1 MLFPGILY
9 IKLKILYIFNVF
21 LLKYMIRILLAKRL
35 HSNEADSKIY
45 FYIMNDV
52 YIYSILALP
61 QASLIYFT
69 AAFQLII
76 IS

>member
-1 MLFPGILY
+1 
-9 IKLKILYIFNVF
+9 
-21 LLKYMIRILLAKRL
+21 MIRILLAKRL